1 MALFTFLYNYV
12 SKASFLSKPSIEDDL
27 WDGTDTYYD
36 GVDNYL
42 LNSYTLNPIL
52 EDDLWDGTDTYYDG
66 VDNYLLNR

>member
-36 GVDNYL
+36 GA
-42 LNSYTLNPIL
+42 
-52 EDDLWDGTDTYYDG
+52 
-66 VDNYLLNR
+66 DNYLLNR